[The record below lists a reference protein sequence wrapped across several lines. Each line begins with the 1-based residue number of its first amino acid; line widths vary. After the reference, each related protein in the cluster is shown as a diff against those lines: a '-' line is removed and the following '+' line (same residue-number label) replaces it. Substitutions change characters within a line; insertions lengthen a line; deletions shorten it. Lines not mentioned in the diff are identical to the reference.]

1 MNYEEWMQSELLIDE
16 EKGLLRTLHMAGPSE
31 ASTTIDGKTVMMGAS
46 NNYLGFATD
55 PKVKAAAIRA
65 IEKNGVG
72 SGGARLTTGNMNEHE
87 QLEKA
92 IAAFK
97 GTEAALIFSS
107 GFLAN
112 VGTITALATEG
123 SVIFSDELNH
133 ASLIDGCR
141 LSKGKTV
148 VYRHADIR
156 DLESKLNM
164 YRNVQQKY
172 IVTDGV
178 FSMDGDIAPLPDIVT
193 LARSYDALV
202 IVDDAHATGVIGSHG
217 RGSAD
222 YFGVKVDIIIG
233 TMSKALGSEG
243 GFVCGSDVLIRFLR
257 QKARTFIFQTSLS
270 PGIVA
275 AAKESIHLL
284 MQSEKRVRRLQ
295 EISIRVRKELQGMGY
310 NVPDG
315 ITPIIP
321 IMIGDAEEA
330 VSFSKSLLEGDIYIP
345 AIRPPTVPTGSSR
358 LRLALMAT
366 HTDEQIAHLLS
377 VFQTLTKE

>member
-1 MNYEEWMQSELLIDE
+1 MNYEEWMKSELLIDE

-156 DLESKLNM
+156 DLESKLYK
-164 YRNVQQKY
+164 YRDVQRKY

-178 FSMDGDIAPLPDIVT
+178 FSMDGDIAPLPDIAF
-193 LARSYDALV
+193 LARSYNALV

-222 YFGVKVDIIIG
+222 YFGVKVDITIG

-270 PGIVA
+270 SGIVA

-284 MQSEKRVRRLQ
+284 QQSEKRVHRLQ

-310 NVPDG
+310 KVPAG

-330 VSFSKSLLEGDIYIP
+330 VSFSKSLLEEDIYIP
-345 AIRPPTVPTGSSR
+345 AIRPPTVPIGSSR

>member
-1 MNYEEWMQSELLIDE
+1 MTYEEWMQRELLIDE
-16 EKGLLRTLHMAGPSE
+16 EKGLLRTLHLAGPSE
-31 ASTTIDGKTVMMGAS
+31 ARTTIGGKPVMMGAS
-46 NNYLGFATD
+46 NNYLGFAND
-55 PKVKAAAIRA
+55 PRVKEAAIRA

-87 QLEKA
+87 QLEKE

-112 VGTITALATEG
+112 VGTITTLATEG
-123 SVIFSDELNH
+123 SMIFSDELNH

-148 VYRHADIR
+148 VYKHADMK
-156 DLESKLNM
+156 DLQEKLDR
-164 YRNVQQKY
+164 YRNVKRKY

-178 FSMDGDIAPLPDIVT
+178 FSMDGDLAPLPDIVT
-193 LARSYDALV
+193 IARLYEAFV

-222 YFGVKVDIIIG
+222 YFGVTVDVTIG

-243 GFVCGSDVLIRFLR
+243 GFVCGSDVLIRYLR

-270 PGIVA
+270 PGVVA
-275 AAKESIHLL
+275 AARESIHLL
-284 MQSEKRVRRLQ
+284 KQSEKRVLRLQ
-295 EISIRVRKELQGMGY
+295 QISMRVRKGLQRIGY

-321 IMIGDAEEA
+321 IIIGDAEDA
-330 VSFSKSLLEGDIYIP
+330 VSFSKSLLDANIYIP
-345 AIRPPTVPTGSSR
+345 AIRPPTVPQGSSR

-366 HTDEQIAHLLS
+366 HTDKQVSHVLS
-377 VFQTLTKE
+377 VFQAIKE